1 MRKQFTN
8 CNIELSLIQEFNVI
22 NLTTNEVV
30 NFLSDNSKLMKGLS
44 IQYSKDMEIFSL
56 ENVILS
62 NDYEVLQENSF
73 NIKIG
78 VKNDYLNE
86 FLNHITLTSK
96 YRIEL
101 TYNGESYYVDG
112 TFTDF
117 NREFLHNQRIHIL
130 DLQFLK
136 ETLFTRVV
144 ERRQDVASLSIYGVS
159 VYGKNIY
166 STYDMADFD
175 TSFVNDGQNKSYVKI
190 NGVIANVDKKYTI
203 NGSSVAWYIRINDMY
218 IYPNDYSEYTLNDTF
233 EYNNQPLNR
242 YVKRNGLYS
251 GLKSIDISSD
261 IFLSLPQGTN
271 HIEIKGMNNIETYS
285 YSNFKMI

>member
-86 FLNHITLTSK
+86 FLNHITLSSK

-112 TFTDF
+112 TFTEF

-144 ERRQDVASLSIYGVS
+144 ERKQDIASLSTYGVS

-271 HIEIKGMNNIETYS
+271 HIEIKGMNNIEIYS